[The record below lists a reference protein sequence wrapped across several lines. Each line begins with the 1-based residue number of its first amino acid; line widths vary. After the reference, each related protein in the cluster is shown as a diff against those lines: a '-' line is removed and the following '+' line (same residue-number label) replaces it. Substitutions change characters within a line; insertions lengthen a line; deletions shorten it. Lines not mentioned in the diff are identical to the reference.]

1 MVKIKEAKWRWAG
14 HVMRRDD
21 NRWTR
26 RVTYNGNQEMA
37 KELEEDR
44 KQVS

>member
-14 HVMRRDD
+14 HQMRRDD

-26 RVTYNGNQEMA
+26 RVTEWQPR
-37 KELEEDR
+37 KEREEDY
-44 KQVS
+44 